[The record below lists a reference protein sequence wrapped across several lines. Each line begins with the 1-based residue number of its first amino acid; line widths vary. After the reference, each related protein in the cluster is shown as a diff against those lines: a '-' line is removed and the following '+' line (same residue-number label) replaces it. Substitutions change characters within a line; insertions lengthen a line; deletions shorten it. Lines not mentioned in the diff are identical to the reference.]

1 MRLKKS
7 LAVAGRILGY
17 AAIVLLA
24 LLLAANMYRI
34 AAERLLHIKNPT
46 MFGYSAAVVL
56 TGSMSGTIEP
66 NDLIVTRG
74 QAEYRQGDVITYA
87 NPYSTVTH
95 RIVQITDDGYRTKGD
110 ANNTE
115 DSETVLPEQVIGR
128 VVLTVP
134 KIGGVILFLKSPLGM
149 LCMLAAFVL
158 AIELPQIIKRIKK

>member
-1 MRLKKS
+1 MRLKKG

-17 AAIVLLA
+17 ASIVLLA

-34 AAERLLHIKNPT
+34 AAERLFHVKNPT
-46 MFGYSAAVVL
+46 VFGYSAAVVL

-158 AIELPQIIKRIKK
+158 SIELPQIIKRLKK

>member
-95 RIVQITDDGYRTKGD
+95 RIVQITDEGYRTKGD

-149 LCMLAAFVL
+149 LCMLAAFVS

>member
-1 MRLKKS
+1 MRLKKG

-46 MFGYSAAVVL
+46 VFGYSAAVVL

-95 RIVQITDDGYRTKGD
+95 RIVQITDEGYRTKGD

-149 LCMLAAFVL
+149 LCMFAAFVS